1 MFKKIFKK
9 IPPTTIPMLA
19 CVVLL
24 CALAFIISYRVN
36 AASTGGLIGQST
48 GTMVGKAI
56 GSLEGLTVGQRDGY
70 AAGKAKGLSA
80 EDTTAELSGKIKEVA
95 KLQVLVASGTYTDM
109 ITVGENED
117 YAAIIS
123 QQYNA
128 VFTVNLATA
137 NIELREDGLH
147 IELDQ
152 PKAEFLPIGEVSIL
166 NEYQKHGYKGSAADG
181 YTAAIN
187 AINKLKE
194 EGMKAFAG
202 YDSMLQASRVSAE
215 EQLIGLVKAVSL
227 SKPEVI
233 IEWRAE

>member
-1 MFKKIFKK
+1 MFKKMFKK
-9 IPPTTIPMLA
+9 IPPIAIPAIA

-24 CALAFIISYRVN
+24 CALVFIISYRME

-56 GSLEGLTVGQRDGY
+56 GSLEGLTIGQRDGY
-70 AAGKAKGLSA
+70 AAGKEKGLSA
-80 EDTTAELSGKIKEVA
+80 EDTTVELSGKIKEVA
-95 KLQVLVASGTYTDM
+95 QLQVLVASGTYTDM
-109 ITVGENED
+109 ITVGVNKD
-117 YAAIIS
+117 YAAIIC

-137 NIELREDGLH
+137 NIELCEDGLH

-152 PKAEFLPIGEVSIL
+152 PEAEFLPIGEVSIL
-166 NEYQKHGYKGSAADG
+166 NEYQKHGYTGSAVDG

-202 YDSMLQASRVSAE
+202 YDSMLQTSRVSAE

-233 IEWRAE
+233 IEWR